1 MIIATILKFSKFST
15 QYDRILK
22 FISMYIVLTFLKILS
37 LWASTYSCWT
47 RWPFPLVG
55 GVDLWRSWFTWFS
68 YFWLLL
74 LLLCG
79 GVRLDEGSSRLKAEG
94 GTHFLKNHKKKLV
107 KSICTS
113 FHTYISMGRKSKK
126 SPGQKIPETKSINF
140 TEICFLIFSTKFWD
154 E

>member
-15 QYDRILK
+15 QYDRILVYK
-22 FISMYIVLTFLKILS
+22 YVHCTYLSKNIIAMGINIFMLDPMAVSISWWSRPLKVVVYVVFIFLTTS
-37 LWASTYSCWT
+37 TTALWWCASWWGFFSSQGG
-47 RWPFPLVG
+47 RGDPF
-55 GVDLWRSWFTWFS
+55 SEKS
-68 YFWLLL
+68 Q
-74 LLLCG
+74 
-79 GVRLDEGSSRLKAEG
+79 
-94 GTHFLKNHKKKLV
+94 KKLV